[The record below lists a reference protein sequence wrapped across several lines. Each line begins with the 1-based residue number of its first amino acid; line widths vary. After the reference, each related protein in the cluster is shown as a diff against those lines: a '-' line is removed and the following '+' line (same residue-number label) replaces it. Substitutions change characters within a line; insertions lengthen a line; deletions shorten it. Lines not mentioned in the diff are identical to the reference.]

1 MRHLPCRTP
10 APTLSAATRLAVVVA
25 TAWCLGIAVAQAP
38 RLAALELGFGGTL
51 VADAWNPL
59 RLTLRDVGPVDL
71 EIVIDQGSLREG
83 SVPLVYRATVRGGS
97 GLSVFDDEVFVPTW
111 RSLVWTARA
120 GGITLASGSVP
131 RADVD
136 RRPLDL
142 VVTQAPGPWRPRLG
156 DGARVVDVTAERLVS
171 RSAAYEGVR
180 SVIVAGDGDPPR
192 PGALVSAA
200 TAGAVVVLSDVAA
213 QTPTLSALAPSDPLA
228 WRRVGAGWIVQEG
241 ALEPGPA
248 VLEAAR
254 TDHAATISAFA
265 AVDRLQIPSSVPS
278 ITLLFAAAAYAL
290 SVLIVLRFGGTPGI
304 VAAGAL
310 AVAAS
315 LVAWMA
321 LRPSDSTL
329 HVTRD
334 MVIGGG
340 GGLGQRWRL
349 HDVMSLPAA
358 DVRIDAAARPIMAIP
373 LSTGPHGTTVSL
385 ARWRSQQLLERP
397 RATESHLRW
406 DADGVLVN
414 DGPRPLTQ
422 VQVKDGASY
431 GTLAPGAVAMD
442 VTRDPLPPS
451 ATGRAL
457 LDVVPGGTAIGSDGT
472 TWFVALADQP
482 RRIDALGLA
491 ERSD

>member
-1 MRHLPCRTP
+1 MRAHSCRTP
-10 APTLSAATRLAVVVA
+10 APTLNAATRLVVVVA
-25 TAWCLGIAVAQAP
+25 AAWLLGSAVAQAP
-38 RLAALELGFGGTL
+38 RLAALELGFGGNL

-59 RLTLRDVGPVDL
+59 RLTLRDVGPVEL

-83 SVPLVYRATVRGGS
+83 SIPLVYRATVRGGS

-111 RSLVWTARA
+111 RSLAWTARA

-131 RADVD
+131 RADAD

-142 VVTQAPGPWRPRLG
+142 VVTHSPGPWRSRLG

-171 RSAAYEGVR
+171 RSAAYDGVR
-180 SVIVAGDGDPPR
+180 SVVVAGDGDLPR

-213 QTPTLSALAPSDPLA
+213 EAPTLSALAPADPLA
-228 WRRVGAGWIVQEG
+228 WRRVGAGWIVQQD

-254 TDHAATISAFA
+254 TDHAATVSAFA
-265 AVDRLQIPSSVPS
+265 AVDRLQIPTSVPS
-278 ITLLFAAAAYAL
+278 ITLLFAAAGYAL

-315 LVAWMA
+315 LVAWTA
-321 LRPSDSTL
+321 LRPADATL
-329 HVTRD
+329 QVTRD
-334 MVIGGG
+334 VVIGGG
-340 GGLGQRWRL
+340 GGIGQRWRL
-349 HDVMSLPAA
+349 HDVVSLPAA
-358 DVRIDAAARPIMAIP
+358 DVRIDAPARPIMAIP
-373 LSTGPHGTTVSL
+373 LSTGPDGTMVSL
-385 ARWRSQQLLERP
+385 ARWRGQQLLERP
-397 RATESHLRW
+397 RATDAWLRW
-406 DADGVLVN
+406 DAEGALVN
-414 DGPRPLTQ
+414 DGPRTLTQ
-422 VQVKDGASY
+422 VQVKDGATY
-431 GTLAPGAVAMD
+431 GALAPGAVAAGIA
-442 VTRDPLPPS
+442 RDPLPPS
-451 ATGRAL
+451 ATARAL
-457 LDVVPGGTAIGSDGT
+457 LDVVPAGTAIASDGT
-472 TWFVALADQP
+472 TWFVTLAPQP